1 MVGRGLKWAWA
12 WAADSSSCGGKLVS
26 FSSNEMQNEQDH
38 LPLLRQQHKVIFTK
52 EYSFKFIFLFGIC
65 TL

>member
-1 MVGRGLKWAWA
+1 VGVGMGGGQQQLR
-12 WAADSSSCGGKLVS
+12 GKLVS

>member
-1 MVGRGLKWAWA
+1 LWCVLVKCAFWLVGWLLL
-12 WAADSSSCGGKLVS
+12 SE
-26 FSSNEMQNEQDH
+26 NEMQNEQDH